1 MADIEADKCPQWLP
15 EICRQLYVRIRQ
27 KTITL
32 SHASQTSE
40 SKLGATHTPEFEV
53 YNSNQGVLLTGSMAM
68 QISGVFDHF
77 LQSERLKVLTMMK
90 QIIAMSRG
98 RGGAA
103 ILTLLL
109 AAALPLPAL
118 SQPTGISPKAEQL
131 LKAST
136 DFLASQQQFSLDTSS
151 SIDVVIAS
159 GQKLQFDHTA
169 SLSVQR
175 PNKLR
180 AERTGALVDQVF
192 YYDGTSLTLHNPSE
206 NYYATVPAPGTLEE
220 MLDFAREKLD
230 IVAPAS
236 DLLYKDAYAILTQDV
251 TSGFVVGKGVVDG
264 VRCDHLAFRAPH
276 VDWQIWI
283 EEGARPLPRKLVI
296 TTRDKANAP
305 QFTVVMTNWNLAPK
319 FTDEM
324 FSFQPPKCPNK
335 VEFLLKGA
343 DAPKAQ

>member
-1 MADIEADKCPQWLP
+1 
-15 EICRQLYVRIRQ
+15 
-27 KTITL
+27 
-32 SHASQTSE
+32 
-40 SKLGATHTPEFEV
+40 
-53 YNSNQGVLLTGSMAM
+53 M
-68 QISGVFDHF
+68 QISRVFDRS
-77 LQSERLKVLTMMK
+77 LQFGGLKVLAMMK
-90 QIIAMSRG
+90 QSIGTSWG
-98 RGGAA
+98 RGGVAV
-103 ILTLLL
+103 LTLLL

-151 SIDVVIAS
+151 SIEVVIAS

-169 SLSVQR
+169 SLAIQR

-192 YYDGTSLTLHNPSE
+192 YYDGASLTLFNPSE

-236 DLLYKDAYAILTQDV
+236 DLVYKNAYEILTQEV
-251 TSGFVVGKGVVDG
+251 TSGFVVGKGVVGG
-264 VRCDHLAFRAPH
+264 VPCDHLAFRAPH

-296 TTRDKANAP
+296 TTRDKVNAP
-305 QFTVVMTNWNLAPK
+305 QFSVVMSNWNLAPE
-319 FTDEM
+319 FSDET

-335 VEFLLKGA
+335 VEFLLRGT
-343 DAPKAQ
+343 DVPKAQ

>member
-1 MADIEADKCPQWLP
+1 
-15 EICRQLYVRIRQ
+15 
-27 KTITL
+27 
-32 SHASQTSE
+32 
-40 SKLGATHTPEFEV
+40 
-53 YNSNQGVLLTGSMAM
+53 
-68 QISGVFDHF
+68 
-77 LQSERLKVLTMMK
+77 MMK
-90 QIIAMSRG
+90 QIFGISR
-98 RGGAA
+98 ASVA
-103 ILTLLL
+103 VLTLLL
-109 AAALPLPAL
+109 AAVLPQAAL
-118 SQPTGISPKAEQL
+118 SQPSGISPKAAQL

-136 DFLASQQQFSLDTSS
+136 DFLACQQQFSLDTSS
-151 SIDVVIAS
+151 SIEVVIAS

-169 SLSVQR
+169 KLSVQR

-192 YYDGTSLTLHNPSE
+192 YYDGTSLTLYNPSA
-206 NYYATVPAPGTLEE
+206 NYYATLPAPGTLEE

-236 DLLYKDAYAILTQDV
+236 DLLYKNAYEILTEDV

-305 QFTVVMTNWNLAPK
+305 QFSVVTSNWNLAPA
-319 FTDEM
+319 FTDET
-324 FSFQPPKCPNK
+324 FSFTPPKCPTK
-335 VEFLLKGA
+335 VEFQLKGA
-343 DAPKAQ
+343 DGPKAK